1 MYKSVHG
8 QRDEKG
14 FNLSPKA
21 RKMIYLVISMPSVI
35 QNGVKATYKPYTN
48 QHIMNKKAERERN
61 HLVLDSGCVWGET
74 KWFCLPLKAT
84 LGCSHMINVVVSIVQ
99 VITVRPRA

>member
-14 FNLSPKA
+14 FNLSPNA

-61 HLVLDSGCVWGET
+61 HLVLDSGCVWGGT
-74 KWFCLPLKAT
+74 KWFCLPLKVA
-84 LGCSHMINVVVSIVQ
+84 L
-99 VITVRPRA
+99 

>member
-1 MYKSVHG
+1 
-8 QRDEKG
+8 
-14 FNLSPKA
+14 
-21 RKMIYLVISMPSVI
+21 MIYLLISMPSVI

-74 KWFCLPLKAT
+74 KWFCLPLKAA
-84 LGCSHMINVVVSIVQ
+84 LCRSHMINVVVSIVQ